1 MEGIW
6 SDDHDSQVSDMDNG
20 EQSAPAHLEHIKI
33 SYDQTFDYQAIAEEL
48 FDGEKVLVVQEKVGT
63 NHHVHMQGY
72 TTMAVRTFSNKMTKL
87 AQKHY
92 LHAHNK
98 RPVKRASKGI
108 DEKGFQYAMKEG
120 NVIWSRGFSED
131 ELAQLKEA
139 SDEYVRNLKES
150 LRDWVREQVLTELD
164 FENPERLYNYMI
176 LEADKKFLRPLN
188 KDPSRH
194 TRIDVAKGIRNHPL
208 CTDAMLLWLH
218 AQNKF

>member
-1 MEGIW
+1 M
-6 SDDHDSQVSDMDNG
+6 SDSDNDDCQSQVSDMDHG
-20 EQSAPAHLEHIKI
+20 QTPPAHLEHLKI
-33 SYDQTFDYQAIAEEL
+33 SYDQTFDYQAIAEDL
-48 FDGEKVLVVQEKVGT
+48 FDGEKVLVVQEKIGT

-72 TTMAVRTFSNKMTKL
+72 TTMAARTFSNKMTKL

-98 RPVKRASKGI
+98 RPVKRAGKGI

-120 NVIWSRGFSED
+120 NVIWSRGFSEAD
-131 ELAQLKEA
+131 LAALKLA
-139 SDEYVRNLKES
+139 SDEFVRNLKES
-150 LRDWVREQVLTELD
+150 LRDWIQGQVLTAAD
-164 FENPERLYNYMI
+164 FQDPAALFNGMI
-176 LEADKKFLRPLN
+176 LKADKEYLRPLS

-208 CTDAMLLWLH
+208 CTDEVLLWLH